1 MNRKKIKEW
10 ELEKGVEL
18 KVKNKEVFITEKQFQ
33 KLINTKNILVRTEKG
48 REYLETMKG
57 E

>member
-1 MNRKKIKEW
+1 MNRKKLKEW

-18 KVKNKEVFITEKQFQ
+18 KVKNKEVFITERQFQ